1 MVPPSYFLIIYSPIK
16 MNKISII
23 LSYRKKFVLWVMVG
37 GLISLALYYGI
48 DKKLIVLVAFII
60 GVFTEIFAG
69 IGILVAAIPVIGPM
83 IIKIVSIPIFWI
95 LNALGTLVSGLAIKK
110 GYATELAKG
119 RIMTLALL
127 IGMIIGYIIGNLI
140 PIE

>member
-1 MVPPSYFLIIYSPIK
+1 
-16 MNKISII
+16 MNKITIL
-23 LSYRKKFVLWVMVG
+23 LSYRKKIVIWMMAG
-37 GLISLALYYGI
+37 CLIFAASYYGI
-48 DKKLIVLVAFII
+48 DKKLIVFTAFII

-69 IGILVAAIPVIGPM
+69 IGILVAAIPVVGPM

-95 LNALGTLVSGLAIKK
+95 LNALGTLVSGIAIKK

-140 PIE
+140 PLQ

>member
-1 MVPPSYFLIIYSPIK
+1 
-16 MNKISII
+16 MNKITIL
-23 LSYRKKFVLWVMVG
+23 LSYRKKIVIWMIAGF
-37 GLISLALYYGI
+37 LIFAASYYGI
-48 DKKLIVLVAFII
+48 DKKLIVFTAFII

-69 IGILVAAIPVIGPM
+69 IGILVAAIPVVGPM

-95 LNALGTLVSGLAIKK
+95 LNALGTLVSGIAIKK

-140 PIE
+140 PLQ

>member
-1 MVPPSYFLIIYSPIK
+1 
-16 MNKISII
+16 MNKITIL
-23 LSYRKKFVLWVMVG
+23 LSYRRKIVIWMIAG
-37 GLISLALYYGI
+37 CLIFAASYYGI
-48 DKKLIVLVAFII
+48 DKKLIVFTAFII
-60 GVFTEIFAG
+60 GVFTEICAG
-69 IGILVAAIPVIGPM
+69 IGILVAAIPVVGPM

-95 LNALGTLVSGLAIKK
+95 LNALGTLVSGIAIKK

-140 PIE
+140 PLQ

>member
-1 MVPPSYFLIIYSPIK
+1 
-16 MNKISII
+16 MNKITIL
-23 LSYRKKFVLWVMVG
+23 LSYRKKIVIWMIAG
-37 GLISLALYYGI
+37 CLIFAASYYGI
-48 DKKLIVLVAFII
+48 DKKLIVFTAFII

-69 IGILVAAIPVIGPM
+69 IGILVAAIPVVGPM

-95 LNALGTLVSGLAIKK
+95 LNALGTLVSGIAIKK

-140 PIE
+140 PLQ

>member
-1 MVPPSYFLIIYSPIK
+1 

-83 IIKIVSIPIFWI
+83 IIKIISIPIFWI

>member
-1 MVPPSYFLIIYSPIK
+1 
-16 MNKISII
+16 MNKITIL
-23 LSYRKKFVLWVMVG
+23 LSYRKKIVVWMVAG
-37 GLISLALYYGI
+37 ALIFTASYYGI
-48 DKKLIVLVAFII
+48 DKKLIVFTAFII
-60 GVFTEIFAG
+60 GVFTEIFTG
-69 IGILVAAIPVIGPM
+69 IGVLVAAIPLVGPM

-95 LNALGTLVSGLAIKK
+95 LNALGTLVSGIAIKK

-140 PIE
+140 PLQ